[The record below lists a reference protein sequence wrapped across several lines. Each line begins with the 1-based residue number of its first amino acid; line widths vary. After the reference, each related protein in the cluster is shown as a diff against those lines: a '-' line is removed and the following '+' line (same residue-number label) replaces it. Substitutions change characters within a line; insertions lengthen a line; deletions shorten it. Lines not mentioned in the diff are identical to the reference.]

1 MPKRPTLLLVHAHPD
16 DEASSTGATIAHY
29 AAHGVRVV
37 LVTCTNGELGDSPL
51 GHAPDHEDHDIDS
64 VVAHR
69 RAELEAACD
78 ILGVERL
85 VLLGYHDSGMMGWTQ
100 NDDPQSFWATPVADA
115 AARLAVI
122 LDEERPDV
130 VITYDEKGFYGHP
143 DHIQANRVTLAA
155 VEMAA
160 VTPKLYYATIPK
172 SVFERMGEL
181 MAAAGIEVPEP
192 DEAEERPDMGT
203 EDQEIGAI
211 LDLGDY
217 ADIKR
222 AALAAHAS
230 QTADS
235 FFLKMPPEVFRT
247 FFTQEWFVRVQ
258 DPTSQVG
265 VEDDLFAGVG

>member
-1 MPKRPTLLLVHAHPD
+1 
-16 DEASSTGATIAHY
+16 
-29 AAHGVRVV
+29 VV
-37 LVTCTNGELGDSPL
+37 V
-51 GHAPDHEDHDIDS
+51 DIPIYNFF
-64 VVAHR
+64 VVK
-69 RAELEAACD
+69 D
-78 ILGVERL
+78 F
-85 VLLGYHDSGMMGWTQ
+85 
-100 NDDPQSFWATPVADA
+100 PTPVADA

-122 LDEERPDV
+122 LNEERPDV

-258 DPTSQVG
+258 DPTGQVG